1 MATARMTLFKPVY
14 LDQRIS
20 LTPTEFRDA
29 AADIDGYLLKKIR
42 AQLEGQ
48 CCVHGYVYPGNT
60 QILARSMGQA
70 EHGRFTADFIFYC
83 KIRVYCF
90 SPYANQ
96 EVDTRIFKMNKIGA
110 YALVVENGNT
120 LEAMRILIPRDLHL
134 GNGEFDTLQ
143 VGDTIRVRIL
153 RSRFQTNDAFI
164 QGVGTYEGKVD
175 LGAVTASPVTPL
187 QPDVA
192 ETEAA

>member
-1 MATARMTLFKPVY
+1 MATARMTLFQPVY
-14 LDQRIS
+14 MDQRVS
-20 LTPTEFRDA
+20 LTPMEFREA
-29 AADIDGYLLKKIR
+29 ASDIDGYLLKKIR
-42 AQLEGQ
+42 TQLEGQ

-96 EVDTRIFKMNKIGA
+96 EVDARIFKMNKIGA
-110 YALVVENGNT
+110 YALIVENGNT

-134 GNGEFDTLQ
+134 GNAEFDNLQ
-143 VGDTIRVRIL
+143 VGDTLRVRIL
-153 RSRFQTNDAFI
+153 RSRFQNNDAFI

-175 LGAVTASPVTPL
+175 LGAVTASPITPL
-187 QPDVA
+187 RPGIA
-192 ETEAA
+192 ETEAV

>member
-14 LDQRIS
+14 LDQRVN

-42 AQLEGQ
+42 DQLEGQ

-83 KIRVYCF
+83 KIRIYCF

-96 EVDTRIFKMNKIGA
+96 EVDARIFKMNKIGA
-110 YALVVENGNT
+110 YALIVENGNT

-143 VGDTIRVRIL
+143 VGDTIRTRIL
-153 RSRFQTNDAFI
+153 RSRFQNNDAFI
-164 QGVGTYEGKVD
+164 QGVGMYEGKVD
-175 LGAVTASPVTPL
+175 LGPVTAAPVAPL
-187 QPDVA
+187 RPGVA